1 MGNYGAVTRLDDAER
16 LEGVNDHYVCYCVTD
31 KIGGAIHN
39 RRTGPFGED
48 TAAAF
53 AKDLARR
60 EQISSVAIER
70 WAMVERV
77 EVRG

>member
-1 MGNYGAVTRLDDAER
+1 MIQ
-16 LEGVNDHYVCYCVTD
+16 DHYVVYVVTD

-60 EQISSVAIER
+60 DSISEVVVETWSCTER
-70 WAMVERV
+70 R
-77 EVRG
+77 EVRA